1 MAHDY
6 EKRRAGAVLASPL
19 PTAANIEKLG
29 AYYSALGVAIVAS
42 TQETRLDQEKFEQGM
57 TTQQYIDQIKVN
69 KDPFVAI
76 YDAVQVPA
84 DALSLFNELSEPLKL
99 AVFTADWC
107 GDAMSTTPVIL
118 KLADST
124 PNISLQ
130 VFNRDDELELSNS
143 LLPEHRAGTVPL
155 FVVMDQEM
163 QQMVRFIETANTLV
177 PDIDAMDAAINEET
191 AGLDEAEQRRAKRGR
206 RTSYRVERAQAWG
219 EVILKEFGGLV
230 ADALAAGQGDL
241 PLEGGTKWPPE
252 D

>member
-1 MAHDY
+1 M
-6 EKRRAGAVLASPL
+6 
-19 PTAANIEKLG
+19 
-29 AYYSALGVAIVAS
+29 AS
-42 TQETRLDQEKFEQGM
+42 TQETRLDQDKFEQGM
-57 TTQQYIDQIKVN
+57 TTQQYIEQIKVN

-76 YDAVQVPA
+76 YDAVQVP
-84 DALSLFNELSEPLKL
+84 DEALGLSNGLSEPLKL

-143 LLPEHRAGTVPL
+143 LLPEHRAGTVPI
-155 FVVMDQEM
+155 FVLMDQDM
-163 QQMVRFIETANTLV
+163 NQMVRFIETANTLV
-177 PDIDAMDAAINEET
+177 PDIDAMDAAIDEET
-191 AGLDEAEQRRAKRGR
+191 AGMDEAEQRRAKRGR

-230 ADALAAGQGDL
+230 SEALAAGRDSL
-241 PLEGGTKWPPE
+241 PVEGGTKWPPE

>member
-1 MAHDY
+1 MASKQKT
-6 EKRRAGAVLASPL
+6 EL
-19 PTAANIEKLG
+19 T
-29 AYYSALGVAIVAS
+29 
-42 TQETRLDQEKFEQGM
+42 QEKFDQGM

-76 YDAVQVPA
+76 YETLQVPA
-84 DALSLFNELSEPLKL
+84 ESLSLFNGLSEPLKL

-124 PNISLQ
+124 PNLSVQ

-143 LLPEHRAGTVPL
+143 LLPEHRAGTVPI
-155 FVVMDQEM
+155 FVVMDQDM
-163 QQMVRFIETANTLV
+163 NQVVRFIETANSLV
-177 PDIDAMDAAINEET
+177 PDIDAMDAAIDQET
-191 AGLDEAEQRRAKRGR
+191 AGMDEAEQRQAKRGR
-206 RTSYRVERAQAWG
+206 RTSFRVERAQAWG

-230 ADALAAGQGDL
+230 AEALAGSPQDR

-252 D
+252 G

>member
-1 MAHDY
+1 
-6 EKRRAGAVLASPL
+6 
-19 PTAANIEKLG
+19 
-29 AYYSALGVAIVAS
+29 VAS
-42 TQETRLDQEKFEQGM
+42 AQESKLDQQKFDQGM

-76 YDAVQVPA
+76 YDEVQVPA
-84 DALSLFNELSEPLKL
+84 DSLELFNGLNEPLKL

-143 LLPEHRAGTVPL
+143 LLPEHRAGTVPI
-155 FVVMDQEM
+155 FVLMDRGM
-163 QQMVRFIETANTLV
+163 NQMVRFIETANTLV
-177 PDIDAMDAAINEET
+177 PDIDAMDAAIDAET
-191 AGLDEAEQRRAKRGR
+191 VGMSEAEQRQAKRGR

-230 ADALAAGQGDL
+230 ADALAGNPEDR

>member
-1 MAHDY
+1 MA
-6 EKRRAGAVLASPL
+6 
-19 PTAANIEKLG
+19 
-29 AYYSALGVAIVAS
+29 SA
-42 TQETRLDQEKFEQGM
+42 QENQLDKAKFNQGM
-57 TTQQYIDQIKVN
+57 TTLQYIDQIKVN
-69 KDPFVAI
+69 KDPFVKI
-76 YDAVQVPA
+76 YETVKIPD
-84 DALSLFNELSEPLKL
+84 DSLNMFNGLSEPLNL

-124 PNISLQ
+124 PNIFLQ

-143 LLPEHRAGTVPL
+143 LIPEHRAGTVPI
-155 FVVMDQEM
+155 FVVMDKDM

-177 PDIDAMDAAINEET
+177 PEINAMDAAIDQEV
-191 AGLDEAEQRRAKRGR
+191 AGMDESEARRVKRGR

-230 ADALAAGQGDL
+230 SGALDGGNL
-241 PLEGGTKWPPE
+241 PFEGGTKWPPE

>member
-1 MAHDY
+1 MA
-6 EKRRAGAVLASPL
+6 
-19 PTAANIEKLG
+19 
-29 AYYSALGVAIVAS
+29 SA
-42 TQETRLDQEKFEQGM
+42 QENQLDQAKFNQGM

-69 KDPFVAI
+69 KDPFVEI
-76 YDAVQVPA
+76 YETVKIPD
-84 DALSLFNELSEPLKL
+84 DSLNIFNRLSEPLNL

-124 PNISLQ
+124 PNIFLQ

-143 LLPEHRAGTVPL
+143 LIPEHRAGTVPI
-155 FVVMDQEM
+155 FVVMDKDM

-177 PDIDAMDAAINEET
+177 PEIDAMDAAIDQEVE
-191 AGLDEAEQRRAKRGR
+191 GIDEGEARRVKRGR

-230 ADALAAGQGDL
+230 SDALGGGDL
-241 PLEGGTKWPPE
+241 PFEGGTKWPPE

>member
-1 MAHDY
+1 M
-6 EKRRAGAVLASPL
+6 
-19 PTAANIEKLG
+19 
-29 AYYSALGVAIVAS
+29 AS
-42 TQETRLDQEKFEQGM
+42 TQENQLNQAKFDQGM

-69 KDPFVAI
+69 KDPFVSI
-76 YDAVQVPA
+76 YEAVQVPA
-84 DALSLFNELSEPLKL
+84 ESLDIFNGLTEPLNL

-143 LLPEHRAGTVPL
+143 LLPEQRAGTVPI
-155 FVVMDQEM
+155 FVVMDKDM
-163 QQMVRFIETANTLV
+163 RQMVRFIETASTLV
-177 PDIDAMDAAINEET
+177 PDIDAMDSAIDAET
-191 AGLDEAEQRRAKRGR
+191 AGLDEAEARKAKRGR

-230 ADALAAGQGDL
+230 ADALAGKPGDQ
-241 PLEGGTKWPPE
+241 PLQGGTKWPPE

>member
-1 MAHDY
+1 
-6 EKRRAGAVLASPL
+6 
-19 PTAANIEKLG
+19 
-29 AYYSALGVAIVAS
+29 VAS
-42 TQETRLDQEKFEQGM
+42 TQENQLDQAKFSQGM
-57 TTQQYIDQIKVN
+57 TTQEYIDQIKVN
-69 KDPFVAI
+69 KDPFVEI
-76 YDAVQVPA
+76 YETVKVP
-84 DALSLFNELSEPLKL
+84 DDSLSIFNGLSEPLNL

-143 LLPEHRAGTVPL
+143 LLPEHRAGTVPI
-155 FVVMDQEM
+155 FVVMDKDM
-163 QQMVRFIETANTLV
+163 QQMVRFIETANSLV
-177 PDIDAMDAAINEET
+177 PDIDAMDAAIDQEV
-191 AGLDEAEQRRAKRGR
+191 ADMDEAEARRARRGR
-206 RTSYRVERAQAWG
+206 RTSFRVERAQAWG

-230 ADALAAGQGDL
+230 SDALSGGDL

>member
-1 MAHDY
+1 M
-6 EKRRAGAVLASPL
+6 
-19 PTAANIEKLG
+19 
-29 AYYSALGVAIVAS
+29 AS
-42 TQETRLDQEKFEQGM
+42 TQESQLTQQKFEQGM

-76 YDAVQVPA
+76 YEAVQIPA
-84 DALSLFNELSEPLKL
+84 DSVALFNGLSEPLNL

-124 PNISLQ
+124 PNISVQ

-143 LLPEHRAGTVPL
+143 LLPEHRAGTVPI
-155 FVVMDQEM
+155 FVVMDQDM
-163 QQMVRFIETANTLV
+163 NQMARFIETANTLV
-177 PDIDAMDAAINEET
+177 PDIDAMDAAIDQET
-191 AGLDEAEQRRAKRGR
+191 AGLDEAAQRQAKRGR
-206 RTSYRVERAQAWG
+206 RTSYRVEHAQAWG

-230 ADALAAGQGDL
+230 ADALSGNPQDH

>member
-1 MAHDY
+1 MA
-6 EKRRAGAVLASPL
+6 
-19 PTAANIEKLG
+19 
-29 AYYSALGVAIVAS
+29 SA
-42 TQETRLDQEKFEQGM
+42 QENQLDKSKFNQGM
-57 TTQQYIDQIKVN
+57 TTLQYIDQIKVN
-69 KDPFVAI
+69 KDPFVKI
-76 YDAVQVPA
+76 YETVKIPD
-84 DALSLFNELSEPLKL
+84 DSLTMFNGLSEPLNL

-124 PNISLQ
+124 PNIFLQ

-143 LLPEHRAGTVPL
+143 LIPEHRAGTVPI
-155 FVVMDQEM
+155 FVVMDKDM

-177 PDIDAMDAAINEET
+177 PEIDAMDAAIDQEV
-191 AGLDEAEQRRAKRGR
+191 AGMDEAEARRAKRGR

-230 ADALAAGQGDL
+230 SGALDGGNL
-241 PLEGGTKWPPE
+241 PFEGGTKWPPE

>member
-1 MAHDY
+1 MA
-6 EKRRAGAVLASPL
+6 
-19 PTAANIEKLG
+19 
-29 AYYSALGVAIVAS
+29 SA
-42 TQETRLDQEKFEQGM
+42 QENQLDKAKFNQGM
-57 TTQQYIDQIKVN
+57 TTLQYIDQIKVN
-69 KDPFVAI
+69 KDPFVKI
-76 YDAVQVPA
+76 YETVKIPD
-84 DALSLFNELSEPLKL
+84 DSLNMFNELSEPLNL

-124 PNISLQ
+124 PNIFLQ

-143 LLPEHRAGTVPL
+143 LIPEHRAGTVPI
-155 FVVMDQEM
+155 FVVMDKDM

-177 PDIDAMDAAINEET
+177 PEINAMDAAIDQEV
-191 AGLDEAEQRRAKRGR
+191 AGMEEAEARQGKRGR

-230 ADALAAGQGDL
+230 SGAMDGGNL
-241 PLEGGTKWPPE
+241 PFEGGTKWPPE

>member
-1 MAHDY
+1 MTS
-6 EKRRAGAVLASPL
+6 K
-19 PTAANIEKLG
+19 
-29 AYYSALGVAIVAS
+29 
-42 TQETRLDQEKFEQGM
+42 QETQLTRDKFEQGM

-76 YDAVQVPA
+76 YETLQVPA
-84 DALSLFNELSEPLKL
+84 ESLSLFNGLSEPLKL

-124 PNISLQ
+124 PNLSVQ

-143 LLPEHRAGTVPL
+143 LLPEHRAGTVPI
-155 FVVMDQEM
+155 FVVMDQNM
-163 QQMVRFIETANTLV
+163 NQVVRFIETANSLV
-177 PDIDAMDAAINEET
+177 PDIDAMDAAIDQET
-191 AGLDEAEQRRAKRGR
+191 AGMDEAEQRQAKRGR
-206 RTSYRVERAQAWG
+206 RTSFRVERAQAWG

-230 ADALAAGQGDL
+230 AEALAGSPQDR

-252 D
+252 G